1 MYKPT
6 IRQLKELIEFYYDY
20 DELITIK
27 NHTEYVI
34 DNINNRKYDN
44 ISNVV
49 KYEQEMDNI
58 KFCSCG
64 CIVNSNEYQ
73 CDDCKEEL

>member
-20 DELITIK
+20 DELVTIK

-34 DNINNRKYDN
+34 DNIDNGNYDN
-44 ISNVV
+44 ISNWL
-49 KYEQEMDNI
+49 KYKQEMDNV
-58 KFCSCG
+58 KFCDCG
-64 CIVNSNEYQ
+64 CIINNDEYE
-73 CDDCKEEL
+73 CDDCKEDL

>member
-20 DELITIK
+20 DDLVTIR
-27 NHTEYVI
+27 NHIEYVI
-34 DNINNRKYDN
+34 ENIDNRKYDN

-58 KFCSCG
+58 KFCNCG
-64 CIVNSNEYQ
+64 CIINSNEYK
-73 CDDCKEEL
+73 CDDCKER